1 VAEGTAAA
9 PAMPRRHLDADLL
22 ADVSLLLEGVHL
34 DLPGAIQPTAD
45 GAVLISAEVFGEQLP
60 EVTAARGAILCDD
73 EATPI
78 ALFRFRGHLDGRLAG
93 ALTPLGE
100 ATLTAVT
107 AFVRAADQVRTLAG
121 PGRPVLATVTER
133 PLLTAQIDQLREAG
147 SRINGSVLIL
157 AAVQGSRPAVP
168 DDVLLP
174 ALQAGA
180 ALIPDA
186 TVVAV
191 PLSLQ
196 RRAVLVASAALAAAL
211 AEQFGATHVLARAGA
226 AGIALTEVDAPA
238 VPAPSW
244 EQVLRLL
251 DDAAR
256 LPSEVCP
263 PAVAAVLR
271 RWRPPRASRGLTV
284 LFTGLSGSGKSTIA
298 AALAAAITTRWR
310 RRVTLLDGD
319 RVRRLLSAGLGF
331 TRADRD
337 LNVRRIGFVAAE
349 VSRHGGIAIAAPIA
363 PYASSRDWVRR
374 QVEEV
379 GDFIL
384 VWVATPLEV
393 CEARDRKGLYAAARA
408 GIVSQFTGISDPYQ
422 EPDAADLVLD
432 TSRCSVEECVADV
445 LSRLVDGGWLP
456 ASG

>member
-1 VAEGTAAA
+1 VAEGAAAA

-22 ADVSLLLEGVHL
+22 ADVSLLLAGVHL
-34 DLPGAIQPTAD
+34 DLPGAIQPAAD
-45 GAVLISAEVFGEQLP
+45 GTVLISAEVFGEQLA
-60 EVTAARGAILCDD
+60 EVAAARGAILCDD

-78 ALFRFRGHLDGRLAG
+78 ALFRFRGRLDGRLAG

-100 ATLTAVT
+100 ATPSAVT
-107 AFVRAADQVRTLAG
+107 AFVRAADQVRNLAG

-186 TVVAV
+186 TVVAI
-191 PLSLQ
+191 PLSLH
-196 RRAVLVASAALAAAL
+196 RRAVLAASAALAANL

-226 AGIALTEVDAPA
+226 AGIALAEVDAPA
-238 VPAPSW
+238 AAPSW

-251 DDAAR
+251 DDVAP
-256 LPSEVCP
+256 LPSEICP

-284 LFTGLSGSGKSTIA
+284 FFTGLSGSGKSTIA

-393 CEARDRKGLYAAARA
+393 CESRDRKGLYAAARA

-432 TSRCSVEECVADV
+432 TSRCSVEECVADL